1 MITNQP
7 YPRELESGR
16 GENICNASS
25 RNLFSYTDG
34 TLKNPDSAK
43 EIHEALTGLRDPS
56 ILDRP
61 FSTLLFGANIL
72 DCIPRSGYRNMKI

>member
-7 YPRELESGR
+7 YPRELVSGR

-25 RNLFSYTDG
+25 RKLFSFTDG
-34 TLKNPDSAK
+34 TLKNPDSVK
-43 EIHEALTGLRDPS
+43 EIHDPS

-61 FSTLLFGANIL
+61 FSTLLTGANIL